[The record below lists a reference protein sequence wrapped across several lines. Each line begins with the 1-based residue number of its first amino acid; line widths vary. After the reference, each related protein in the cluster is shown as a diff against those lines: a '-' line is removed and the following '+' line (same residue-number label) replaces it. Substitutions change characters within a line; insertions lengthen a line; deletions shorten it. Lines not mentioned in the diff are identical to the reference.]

1 MMKGYRTKRA
11 AGLALL
17 PAAAFALLLV
27 LPAAAEAQRP
37 NPIEVYNARRA
48 ARGEELRRR
57 RELEN
62 VSAEARG
69 ARPSA
74 AAPRPTREQIEQ
86 VKEDFNTIQV
96 LNNEMVRATFSGQT
110 PDYGSL
116 YGKAG
121 EMKKRANR
129 LKESIKF
136 TESEGAE
143 KSRLDDG
150 PYDEARMRIS
160 VLALRNLVKSFVTNP
175 LFRES
180 AGALDVNLAAKAS
193 RDLRGIA
200 DLSDAIRKNA
210 KRLDKKNDE

>member
-1 MMKGYRTKRA
+1 MKGYRTKRA

-17 PAAAFALLLV
+17 PAAAFTLLLV
-27 LPAAAEAQRP
+27 LPAAADAQRAD
-37 NPIEVYNARRA
+37 PIQVYNARRA
-48 ARGEELRRR
+48 ARSDELRRR

-62 VSAEARG
+62 VGAEARG
-69 ARPSA
+69 TRPGST
-74 AAPRPTREQIEQ
+74 APRPTDAQIAQ

-96 LNNEMVRATFSGQT
+96 LNNEMVRATFSGQG
-110 PDYGSL
+110 PDYGFL
-116 YGKAG
+116 YEKAG

-136 TESEGAE
+136 TESAGEE
-143 KSRLDDG
+143 KSRRDEG

-160 VLALRNLVKSFVTNP
+160 VLVLRNLVKSFVTNP
-175 LFRES
+175 LFQES
-180 AGALDVNLAAKAS
+180 GGALDVNLAAKAS
-193 RDLRGIA
+193 HDLRSIA